1 MGPVCEGS
9 VPEGIEMDQDA
20 PVTLLIDEALERFA
34 ARDLVQGSE
43 VVDFLLDLR
52 LALVAPMDELLE
64 EQPVG

>member
-1 MGPVCEGS
+1 
-9 VPEGIEMDQDA
+9 MDQDA
-20 PVTLLIDEALERFA
+20 PVTLLIDEALERFS

-52 LALVAPMDELLE
+52 LAMVAPMDELLE